1 MDRHEI
7 EVAKSRVRI
16 EDGKV
21 EVLSDPLVKRCPL
34 RSHLY
39 GCEEE
44 NTGTV
49 RQVLESHIK
58 ELGMYTSDRD
68 FSLVDDPVSFG
79 ASEMMMDA
87 MRDGLLDAAVS
98 VCEGVGTIVITRP
111 EVVEMVGA
119 HMTGIISTSPIPEI
133 RKSLLRRGSFILDKK
148 CTIDQVKGFQKAVK
162 AGYRRVAVTIVAS
175 RPEDA
180 ERIREQAKKLG
191 VESLICAV
199 HCTGIDEE
207 QAVRLAKSC
216 DIVWSC
222 ASQAVRDVIGPKA
235 LMQIGT
241 GIPVF
246 ALTRLGKLI
255 MLNRALSMSDQFL
268 VQRAKLPRLDK
279 DRQPSPLL

>member
-1 MDRHEI
+1 MGRHEI

-44 NTGTV
+44 DRETV
-49 RQVLESHIK
+49 KEVLESHIK
-58 ELGMYTSDRD
+58 DLGMYTSDRN
-68 FSLVDDPVSFG
+68 FNLVDDPVSFG
-79 ASEMMMDA
+79 ASEMIMDA

-98 VCEGVGTIVITRP
+98 VCEGVGTVVITQP
-111 EVVEMVGA
+111 EVVETVGA
-119 HMTGIISTSPIPEI
+119 HMTGIISTTPIPEV
-133 RKSLLRRGSFILDKK
+133 RRGLLRRGSFILDKK

-162 AGYRRVAVTIVAS
+162 AGYSHVAVTVVAS

-180 ERIREQAKKLG
+180 EKIRELAKKLRA
-191 VESLICAV
+191 ETLIMAV
-199 HCTGIDEE
+199 HSTGIDEA
-207 QAVRLAKSC
+207 QAERLAKSC
-216 DIVWSC
+216 DIVWAC
-222 ASQAVRDVIGPKA
+222 ASKAVRDVIGPKA

-255 MLNRALSMSDQFL
+255 ILNRALSMPDQFL
-268 VQRAKLPRLDK
+268 VHRAKLPRLDVE
-279 DRQPSPLL
+279 RQPRPLL

>member
-1 MDRHEI
+1 MGRHEI

-39 GCEEE
+39 GREGESRE
-44 NTGTV
+44 TV
-49 RQVLESHIK
+49 KQVLESHIK
-58 ELGMYTSDRD
+58 DLGMYTSDRN
-68 FSLVDDPVSFG
+68 FNLVDDPVSFG
-79 ASEMMMDA
+79 ASEMIMDA
-87 MRDGLLDAAVS
+87 MRDGLLDAAVC
-98 VCEGVGTIVITRP
+98 VCEGVGTVVITRP
-111 EVVEMVGA
+111 EVVETIGA

-133 RKSLLRRGSFILDKK
+133 RKSLLRRGSIILDKK

-162 AGYRRVAVTIVAS
+162 VGYRRVAITIVAS

-180 ERIREQAKKLG
+180 ERIRAQAMKLQA
-191 VESLICAV
+191 EALIFAV
-199 HCTGIDEE
+199 HSTGIDEK
-207 QAVRLAKSC
+207 QATRLAESC

-222 ASQAVRDVIGPKA
+222 ASQAVRDVIGPRA

-255 MLNRALSMSDQFL
+255 MLNRALSMPDQFL
-268 VQRAKLPRLDK
+268 VQRAKLPKLDNE
-279 DRQPSPLL
+279 RQPSPLL

>member
-1 MDRHEI
+1 MGKHEI

-44 NTGTV
+44 NRETV
-49 RQVLESHIK
+49 KSVLESHIK
-58 ELGMYTSDRD
+58 GLGMYTPDRN

-79 ASEMMMDA
+79 ASEMIMDA

-98 VCEGVGTIVITRP
+98 VCEGVGTVVITRP
-111 EVVEMVGA
+111 DVVETVGA
-119 HMTGIISTSPIPEI
+119 HMTGIISTSPIPKV
-133 RKSLLRRGSFILDKK
+133 RRSLLCQGSLILDNK

-180 ERIREQAKKLG
+180 EKIRALAKKLQAE
-191 VESLICAV
+191 VLIMAV
-199 HCTGIDEE
+199 HSTGIDEE
-207 QAVRLAKSC
+207 QAFRLAGSC
-216 DIVWSC
+216 DIVWAC

-235 LMQIGT
+235 KMQIGT

-255 MLNRALSMSDQFL
+255 VLNRTLSMPDQFL
-268 VQRAKLPRLDK
+268 VQRAELPRLDH
-279 DRQPSPLL
+279 DRQPKPLL

>member
-1 MDRHEI
+1 MGKHEI

-16 EDGKV
+16 EDGNV
-21 EVLSDPLVKRCPL
+21 DVLTDPLVKRCPL

-44 NTGTV
+44 TRDTV
-49 RQVLESHIK
+49 RRVLEDHIRD
-58 ELGMYTSDRD
+58 LGMYTAERN
-68 FSLVDDPVSFG
+68 FNLVEDSVSFG
-79 ASEMMMDA
+79 ASEMIMDA

-98 VCEGVGTIVITRP
+98 VCEGVGTIVITSP
-111 EVVEMVGA
+111 EVVETVGA
-119 HMTGIISTSPIPEI
+119 HMTGIVSTSPIPEV
-133 RKSLLRRGSFILDKK
+133 RRSLLRRGSFILDKK

-180 ERIREQAKKLG
+180 EKIREQAKKLRAE
-191 VESLICAV
+191 VLIMAV

-207 QAVRLAKSC
+207 QAERLAGSC
-216 DIVWSC
+216 DIVWAC
-222 ASQAVRDVIGPKA
+222 ASKAVREVIGPKA

-255 MLNRALSMSDQFL
+255 ILNRALGMSDQFL
-268 VQRAKLPRLDK
+268 VQRARLPRLDEE
-279 DRQPSPLL
+279 RQPSPLL